1 MSYYGVPGGIRSI
14 PAARYASGQ
23 HYSSALHGF
32 LQHNQELIQGSIC
45 SRQLVNDYFP
55 SSSGV
60 AHGEI
65 ATPTGK
71 MIAQW
76 GRFEHQ
82 PGMMITARAYAAQN
96 TTTYSD
102 DTYLRLICTPKFVNP
117 NTPLSKLVDAYEDTL
132 FHAVETVDST
142 SYAYYDFTVLPNPR
156 KGRLFYMSLW
166 KQSADPGE
174 TDSSQIYLR
183 FFSAYEEPE
192 Q

>member
-1 MSYYGVPGGIRSI
+1 MSFFGLPKGIRSI

-23 HYSSALHGF
+23 HYSTALHNF

-55 SSSGV
+55 NASGV
-60 AHGEI
+60 AHGEV
-65 ATPTGK
+65 ATPNGS

-76 GRFEHQ
+76 GRFQRQ
-82 PGMMITARAYAAQN
+82 PGMMTTARAYAAKN

-102 DTYLRLICTPKFVNP
+102 DTYLRLICTPKMCNP

-132 FHAVETVDST
+132 YHAVDTVDST
-142 SYAYYDFTVLPNPR
+142 SYAYYDFTVLPNV
-156 KGRLFYMSLW
+156 GNGDLFYLSLW
-166 KQSADPGE
+166 KQSSDPE
-174 TDSSQIYLR
+174 AEDSSQIYLR